1 MIGSFG
7 VLSTGLVVKRI
18 PDITGQIG
26 TSLQGDLGAAFS
38 LIDNTPEGQLVL
50 RLAEQ
55 VADLWEFGEQVYN
68 SYYPDS
74 ANGTGLDAARS
85 MVNIFRIPQTNSV
98 VNGVVITGTP
108 GTPVPAGFQLSVV
121 GSPNSVFQIAAATT
135 IGGGGTVT
143 AAFVCTAPGPTDAP
157 IGTLTNIVTPVSGI
171 ASATNP
177 AAVQLGTFAETD
189 AAFRLRSAQ
198 ELSRTG
204 TGTFSGLL
212 QAVQQVANVS
222 QAFMFINDTD
232 TTDSNGL
239 LPHSVLLVVVG
250 GVDADIRAAIFAS
263 KGAGIQT
270 NGTDTGTVVDSQG
283 ISHTVNFDRL
293 TQVPIYIIANI
304 TRNTNPA
311 LGPVYPANGD
321 TLVTNAIVNYGAA
334 YVPGQTVLRAGLTAA
349 ATILGVTAVDI
360 RLGTSPSP
368 SGTSDI
374 AIPVSEIAQFIGA
387 NVTVNS

>member
-7 VLSTGLVVKRI
+7 VLSTGLTLKRVD
-18 PDITGQIG
+18 DIISQMEA
-26 TSLQGDLGAAFS
+26 SLVGDLGANFS

-50 RLAEQ
+50 RFAEQ

-68 SYYPDS
+68 SYYPET
-74 ANGTGLDAARS
+74 ANGVALDAARS
-85 MVNIFRIPQTNSV
+85 MTNVFRIPETASV

-108 GTPVPAGFQLSVV
+108 GTPIPSSFQLSVT
-121 GSPNSVFQIAAATT
+121 GSPGSVFQISAATT

-143 AAFVCTAPGPTDAP
+143 ASFVCTAPGPTPAP
-157 IGTLTNIVTPVSGI
+157 ASSLTNIVTPVSGV

-177 AAVQLGTFAETD
+177 TAATLGTLAETD
-189 AAFRLRSAQ
+189 SAFRVRSAQ
-198 ELSRTG
+198 ELAKSG

-212 QAVQQVANVS
+212 QAVQQVSNVS
-222 QAFMFINDTD
+222 QAFEFTNDTD
-232 TTDSNGL
+232 VTDANGL
-239 LPHSVLLVVVG
+239 LPHSVLIVVVG
-250 GVDADIRAAIFAS
+250 GVDADVAAAIFAA

-270 NGTDTGTVVDSQG
+270 NGTTNLTVIDSQG
-283 ISHTVNFDRL
+283 ISHPINFDRL
-293 TQVPIYIIANI
+293 TQLPIYVVANI

-321 TLVTNAIVNYGAA
+321 TLVTNALVDYIAS

-349 ATILGVTAVDI
+349 ATIPGVTAVDI
-360 RLGTSPSP
+360 RLGTSPAP
-368 SGTSDI
+368 SGTAD
-374 AIPVSEIAQFIGA
+374 IPVPVYQIAQLIGA